1 MAITSPASRPAAQAQ
16 AAKRAFIYL
25 RVSSDS
31 QVQTDY
37 DPDGLSIGAQREAG
51 EDKADQLHAEVV
63 REVSDPGKSA
73 YVDLH
78 KRTGFLAMLDELK
91 RCNQYEATR
100 VDYVIV
106 WSLSRWARN
115 TVDHWQTRELVR
127 QAGAR
132 IISITEPM
140 AGEDTASGF
149 LYEGIVVTYNQYQ
162 SMLTAEGV
170 RRGLR

>member
-1 MAITSPASRPAAQAQ
+1 MATISPTKPIAPETRAT
-16 AAKRAFIYL
+16 KRAFIYL
-25 RVSSDS
+25 RVSSDG

-51 EDKADQLHAEVV
+51 TDKAAQLYAEVA
-63 REVSDPGKSA
+63 EEFTDPGRSA

-78 KRTGFLAMLDELK
+78 KRTSFLEMLAELE
-91 RCNQYEATR
+91 RRNQHAATR

-127 QAGAR
+127 KTGAR
-132 IISITEPM
+132 LVSITEPM

-162 SMLTAEGV
+162 SMLTS
-170 RRGLR
+170 